1 MHFKTD
7 NSVIIIL
14 IATSLGCTPSQDH
27 LIADET
33 NTSEWLA
40 YGRTHSEQRF
50 TPLMDIDTTTVSQ
63 LKVDWYL
70 DLPNDVALVSTP
82 LVVDGILYFTGTMNR
97 VRAVDATN
105 GKMIWEFDPEVAKH
119 VKDRKPGWTQ
129 SRGLSYYNGKIFL
142 ATWEGRLIAVDA
154 KTGKQLWST
163 LTIESGKKMNITG
176 APKAFAGKV
185 LIGNGGSEA
194 TANRGYVTAYDTE
207 TGRFAWRFYIV
218 PGNPDDGFESDAM
231 KMAAETWTGE
241 WWKYG
246 GGGNAWHGFTYDH
259 ELHTLYIGT
268 GNGGP

>member
-1 MHFKTD
+1 MHFKPD
-7 NSVIIIL
+7 NLVIIVL

-33 NTSEWLA
+33 NTSKWLA

-50 TPLMDIDTTTVSQ
+50 SPLKDLDTTTVSQ

-82 LVVDGILYFTGTMNR
+82 LVVDGVLYFTGTMNR

-105 GKMIWEFDPEVAKH
+105 GKTIWEFDPEVAKH

-129 SRGLSYYNGKIFL
+129 SRGLSYYKGKIFL

-154 KTGKQLWST
+154 KTGKQLWSA

-194 TANRGYVTAYDTE
+194 TAKGWPIFLLFTMQLFTRM
-207 TGRFAWRFYIV
+207 IMLI
-218 PGNPDDGFESDAM
+218 SI
-231 KMAAETWTGE
+231 
-241 WWKYG
+241 
-246 GGGNAWHGFTYDH
+246 HGKKIRRRVALLSASALLIACRDH
-259 ELHTLYIGT
+259 IQVHFRLGT
-268 GNGGP
+268 Q